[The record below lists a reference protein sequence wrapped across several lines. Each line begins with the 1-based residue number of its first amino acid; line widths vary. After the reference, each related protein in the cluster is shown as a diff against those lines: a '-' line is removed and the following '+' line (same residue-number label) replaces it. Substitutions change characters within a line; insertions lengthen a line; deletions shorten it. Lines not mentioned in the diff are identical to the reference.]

1 MFCRVSQN
9 LLNII
14 VTVKNRRAKNKP
26 FKTLRQKRSILLFD
40 TDFKYISSL
49 ISEPSAAASAITR
62 IRLPLCCS
70 SNFTIPLF
78 PLELIHSRSWSS
90 VAFLK
95 TEDPTCCLQRLQYHT
110 EMLIYHFWNVLIYLL
125 ELRFCTILWIFL
137 IASILYG
144 ICANGSLVTRT

>member
-1 MFCRVSQN
+1 MALVLVILKICSAISFCHQQCSKKTLPTEILFTIYMFCRVSQN

-78 PLELIHSRSWSS
+78 PLELIHSRS
-90 VAFLK
+90 
-95 TEDPTCCLQRLQYHT
+95 
-110 EMLIYHFWNVLIYLL
+110 
-125 ELRFCTILWIFL
+125 
-137 IASILYG
+137 
-144 ICANGSLVTRT
+144 